1 MPVMAGLDLNLL
13 KRGFL
18 TPGLPSSN
26 TGLRSFE
33 GRRVCFSV
41 QLCLRDFVVK

>member
-1 MPVMAGLDLNLL
+1 
-13 KRGFL
+13 L

-26 TGLRSFE
+26 TGLGSFE

-41 QLCLRDFVVK
+41 QVCLRDFVVN